1 MKGNYGLLIMPAV
14 GSGLLLVAVLLFV
27 RVRRF
32 VAGALRAQGTVISL
46 TQHMHGSR
54 ATYSPVV
61 SFTARDGREFEFHDP
76 ISSRP
81 ASHKIGDRVEVL
93 YDWQDASRARLAS
106 PVRLYLAPA
115 IVGFLGLVF
124 TSIGIAV
131 LWSFMRS

>member
-1 MKGNYGLLIMPAV
+1 MNEKYRLLILPCV
-14 GSGLLLVAVLLFV
+14 GLLLLLVGVMLFV

-32 VAGALRAQGTVISL
+32 VAGALRAQGKVISL
-46 TQHMHGSR
+46 TAHMHGGR
-54 ATYSPVV
+54 ATYSPVIN
-61 SFTARDGREFEFHDP
+61 FTARDGREYEFNDP
-76 ISSRP
+76 VSSRP
-81 ASHKIGDRVEVL
+81 ASYRVGDRVEVL

-131 LWSFMRS
+131 LWSFM